1 MTLWRV
7 ARYWLYIV
15 HRWLGIFACLLFAIW
30 FTSGLVM
37 SYVGYPE
44 AQPARRYQALQP
56 IDWSAVRLDPDGLLS
71 YLNLQRFP
79 RELRL
84 EMLLGEPVYRV
95 IDWDG
100 TRSTVSAHSGERAG
114 GTEPEQ
120 AVTIAQAYANA
131 QGKLQ
136 VTISRDQWTVPGGFN
151 PWRPLHRIAIDDS
164 AGTEVYVSARTG
176 EVVLA
181 TTRMQRFWNWLGS
194 VPHWIYFTPLRA
206 NQPAWRQV
214 NLWISGPAIF
224 VAISGIWIGILR
236 LRPLRR
242 YSQDR
247 VSPYHGWKSWHH
259 WAGIVGGV
267 FLLSWILSGWLSVN
281 PNGWLSGNSPEAD
294 ALLRYSG
301 HDGAQFEADFDTL
314 AAEPARTARFFHV
327 DGVPIAALVLTDGT
341 ERLLDARTGERV
353 ALTDDRLIHAAQ
365 RLMPESK
372 MTGHDRIEKYDSY
385 WYAHHDHPPLPV
397 LRVALDDPQHTW
409 FYIDPATGLVL
420 DLLDDGGRRYRW
432 WFNALH
438 RLDFSWLVQNR
449 VLWHTIIWALCLAG
463 LTISASGTVIGWRRL
478 RRTAHHHPK

>member
-30 FTSGLVM
+30 FASGLVM

-44 AQPARRYQALQP
+44 AKPAQRYQALQP

-100 TRSTVSAHSGERAG
+100 TRSTVSARSGERAG
-114 GTEPEQ
+114 G
-120 AVTIAQAYANA
+120 
-131 QGKLQ
+131 
-136 VTISRDQWTVPGGFN
+136 R
-151 PWRPLHRIAIDDS
+151 
-164 AGTEVYVSARTG
+164 ARTG
-176 EVVLA
+176 GDDCAGLCERARSTAGHDSARSVDSARRVQSVASAAPDRDRRLRPHRGLRVCAHGRSGARDHARAALLELA
-181 TTRMQRFWNWLGS
+181 R
-194 VPHWIYFTPLRA
+194 LRA
-206 NQPAWRQV
+206 ALDLLHAAAREPAAWRQV

-242 YSQDR
+242 YAHDR

-267 FLLSWILSGWLSVN
+267 FLLTWILSGWLSVN
-281 PNGWLSGNSPEAD
+281 PNGWLSGDSPEAD

-301 HDGAQFEADFDTL
+301 HDGAQFEVDFDAL
-314 AAEPARTARFFHV
+314 ATSRRAPRASSMSMECRSPR
-327 DGVPIAALVLTDGT
+327 
-341 ERLLDARTGERV
+341 
-353 ALTDDRLIHAAQ
+353 
-365 RLMPESK
+365 
-372 MTGHDRIEKYDSY
+372 SY
-385 WYAHHDHPPLPV
+385 
-397 LRVALDDPQHTW
+397 
-409 FYIDPATGLVL
+409 
-420 DLLDDGGRRYRW
+420 
-432 WFNALH
+432 
-438 RLDFSWLVQNR
+438 
-449 VLWHTIIWALCLAG
+449 
-463 LTISASGTVIGWRRL
+463 
-478 RRTAHHHPK
+478 